1 MKKTGAIVATILTSL
16 FCGLPGLILAGIG
29 LLGIMPGSAPQSSS
43 AFQDTLLGGVLFIG
57 GGIVLILIPVIVGI
71 LSFRN
76 KKVSEVATPAS
87 VKASP
92 QPAIASPSPVS
103 QPQPAIASPSLVSQP
118 QPAIPSPSPAN
129 QPPAE
134 EPLPSFLQPADNSGD
149 IRTRLM
155 QLNRSSAPYQIIDGQ
170 AENVDLIAEW
180 KIVDASWYEI
190 FGKAKLEK
198 VFRIFLKLDAD
209 KKEVRAQDHEYSV
222 QWSAGVPSLK
232 MAVSSFKGQMNS
244 VEFGTGFAFT
254 ETMAPGQVYKYKFN
268 TNELKKPIQDA
279 VATCGWK
286 YKGVAFGKL

>member
-1 MKKTGAIVATILTSL
+1 MKRNGAIIATILTSL

-29 LLGIMPGSAPQSSS
+29 ALALLAGGSAQKSNT
-43 AFQDTLLGGVLFIG
+43 FQDTLLGAVFFIG
-57 GGIVLILIPVIVGI
+57 GGILLILIPVIVGI

-76 KKVSEVATPAS
+76 KKSAASAAPMPAVASA
-87 VKASP
+87 
-92 QPAIASPSPVS
+92 QPAMPGPGPAS
-103 QPQPAIASPSLVSQP
+103 QPQPAVAAPSL
-118 QPAIPSPSPAN
+118 AAM

-134 EPLPSFLQPADNSGD
+134 EALPSFLQATDNSGD

-155 QLNRSSAPYQIIDGQ
+155 GLNRPTAPYQITDGQ

-180 KIVDASWYEI
+180 KIVDARWYEV

-198 VFRIFLKLDAD
+198 VFRIFLKLDSD

-232 MAVSSFKGQMNS
+232 MVVNTFQGQMNS
-244 VEFGTGFAFT
+244 VEFGAGYAFT
-254 ETMAPGQVYKYKFN
+254 ETLAPGQVYQYKFN
-268 TNELKKPIQDA
+268 TNEMKKPIQDA
-279 VATCGWK
+279 VAISGWK

>member
-1 MKKTGAIVATILTSL
+1 MKKTGAIIGTILTSL
-16 FCGLPGLILAGIG
+16 FCGLPGLVLAGVG
-29 LLGIMPGSAPQSSS
+29 VLALLPGGSAQTTS
-43 AFQDTLLGGVLFIG
+43 AAQNTMLGGVLFIG
-57 GGIVLILIPVIVGI
+57 GGIVLILIPIVVGI

-76 KKVSEVATPAS
+76 KKVSEAATPAAMQ
-87 VKASP
+87 ASA
-92 QPAIASPSPVS
+92 QPATASPSPVS
-103 QPQPAIASPSLVSQP
+103 QAQPAFPSPSPASQA
-118 QPAIPSPSPAN
+118 QPANPSPSPAN

-134 EPLPSFLQPADNSGD
+134 EPLPSFLQADDNSGD

-155 QLNRSSAPYQIIDGQ
+155 GLNRSTAPYQIIDGQ

-180 KIVDASWYEI
+180 KIVDATWYEV

-198 VFRIFLKLDAD
+198 VFRIYMKLDAD

-232 MAVSSFKGQMNS
+232 MVVSSFKGQMNS
-244 VEFGTGFAFT
+244 VEFGTGYAFT
-254 ETMAPGQVYKYKFN
+254 ETLAPGQVYQYKFN